1 MAGSQVGKAGR
12 TAKAGPNLQGLL
24 LAKRGLKIT
33 EVHKEVLAVFPLM
46 FRMIFVRPKIFSML
60 EKSTVSSF
68 RRKSSPA
75 LGQ

>member
-1 MAGSQVGKAGR
+1 MAGSQVGKAGK

-33 EVHKEVLAVFPLM
+33 EVHKEVLAVFLLM
-46 FRMIFVRPKIFSML
+46 FRMISVRPKIFSIL